1 MCADAQPIFRSL
13 LPYRGTWRYF
23 LIKKIATAG
32 EQLRR
37 DRLSMHTKADNNL
50 DLQVTRGFG
59 REWSTFRQDSDHL
72 SQQQRQ
78 AIFEDYFHIFPW
90 HLLPPGG
97 GVGLDVGC
105 GSGRW
110 SVLVAPRV
118 QHLHL
123 LDPSAEA
130 LGVAKA
136 NLRGTA
142 NVTFHLNSVATI
154 PLPPKSLDFAFS
166 LGVLHHVPDTEAA
179 IAVIADKLKPNAPFL
194 IYLYYALD
202 NRPVWYRLIWRITDL
217 ARFVV
222 SRLPYPLRLAISQA
236 VAALIYWPLAR
247 VARFMAR
254 RGRSASALP
263 LSYYADKSFYVM
275 RTDAYDRFCTR
286 LEKRFRRGEIEHMLT
301 RAGFKNVTFSSKQPF
316 WCAVGIK
323 SD

>member
-1 MCADAQPIFRSL
+1 MDIPI
-13 LPYRGTWRYF
+13 GT
-23 LIKKIATAG
+23 
-32 EQLRR
+32 
-37 DRLSMHTKADNNL
+37 DDNL
-50 DLQVTRGFG
+50 DRCVARGFG

-78 AIFEDYFHIFPW
+78 AIFDDYFRIFPW

-105 GSGRW
+105 GTGRW
-110 SVLVAPRV
+110 SMLVAPRV
-118 QHLHL
+118 RHLHL
-123 LDPSAEA
+123 LDPSPEA
-130 LGVAKA
+130 LDVAKQ
-136 NLRGTA
+136 NLRGVN
-142 NVTFHLNSVATI
+142 NVSYHLNSVAAV

-179 IAVIADKLKPNAPFL
+179 IATIADKLKPDAPFL

-202 NRPVWYRLIWRITDL
+202 NRPIWYRLLWRITDT

-222 SRLPYPLRLAISQA
+222 SRLPHPLRLTFSKI

-247 VARFMAR
+247 VTRLIARH
-254 RGRSASALP
+254 GGSSATLP
-263 LSYYADKSFYVM
+263 LAYYADKSFYVM

-286 LEKRFRRGEIEHMLT
+286 LEKRFRRSDVERMLMRT
-301 RAGFKNVTFSSKQPF
+301 GFKYISFSNGPPF